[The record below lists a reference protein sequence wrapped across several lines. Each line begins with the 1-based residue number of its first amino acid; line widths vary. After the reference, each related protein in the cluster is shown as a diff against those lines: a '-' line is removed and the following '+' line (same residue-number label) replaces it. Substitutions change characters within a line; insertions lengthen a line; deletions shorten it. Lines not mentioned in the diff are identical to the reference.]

1 MKLLRGIGGRSV
13 KQRLWSST
21 KSLGSTVIFVW
32 IFTHSVAQ
40 ATVVPTESMTPTIL
54 VGDHFFLDKLAFPAN
69 YPGVLQRYLPVRT
82 IHRGDIVAF
91 WSPETPDMRL
101 VKRVIGLPGETL
113 QIRNR
118 DVYINGRKLNEPY
131 VVHIDAREMARRDNF
146 GPVRVPADH
155 FFMMGDNRDNSN
167 DSRFWGFA
175 SRESFIG
182 RPLFVY
188 WSYEDEPYSGEMTAA
203 QWIEH
208 SASVAAHFLT
218 RTRWLR
224 TGTLLR

>member
-1 MKLLRGIGGRSV
+1 MKSRM
-13 KQRLWSST
+13 WPWM
-21 KSLGSTVIFVW
+21 KSFGSTLVFVW
-32 IFTHSVAQ
+32 FFTHGVAQ
-40 ATVVPTESMTPTIL
+40 ATVVPSESMNPTIL

-69 YPGVLQRYLPVRT
+69 YPQALQKYLPVRT

-91 WSPETPDMRL
+91 WSPQNPNMRL

-113 QIRNR
+113 EVRNR
-118 DVYINGRKLNEPY
+118 DVYINGAKVNEPY
-131 VVHIDAREMARRDNF
+131 TVHTDPREFDRRDNF
-146 GPVRVPADH
+146 GPVTIPADR

-175 SRESFIG
+175 PRESLIG
-182 RPLFVY
+182 KPLFVY
-188 WSYEDEPYSGEMTAA
+188 WSYDDDPYDQEPTLVQSA
-203 QWIEH
+203 EH
-208 SASVAAHFLT
+208 AVSVAAHFLT